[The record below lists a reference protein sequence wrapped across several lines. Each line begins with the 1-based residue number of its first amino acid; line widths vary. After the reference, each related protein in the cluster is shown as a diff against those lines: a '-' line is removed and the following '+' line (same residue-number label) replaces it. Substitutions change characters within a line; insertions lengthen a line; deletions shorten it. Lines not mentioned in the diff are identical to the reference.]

1 MKFIFLILL
10 SLNLFSFQI
19 SANTDIQLVIDS
31 SNVGNLYYQIYLND
45 QPIVEELE
53 FYLIQENGK
62 TVEIK
67 TNESILFI
75 KNVSFG
81 NYELRLK
88 DSSFTYPLTID
99 KQYLKTQHQL
109 KRIDLYKNQTTPNT
123 NDSSN
128 VNFYFILLGITFILL
143 VIL

>member
-81 NYELRLK
+81 N
-88 DSSFTYPLTID
+88 
-99 KQYLKTQHQL
+99 
-109 KRIDLYKNQTTPNT
+109 
-123 NDSSN
+123 
-128 VNFYFILLGITFILL
+128 
-143 VIL
+143 